1 MYSEAGSGELC
12 ISLKPVARIMKK
24 ADFGG
29 DEVVLK
35 AIGER
40 EQDRISRFDG
50 HDDSPLSS

>member
-24 ADFGG
+24 ADLGG